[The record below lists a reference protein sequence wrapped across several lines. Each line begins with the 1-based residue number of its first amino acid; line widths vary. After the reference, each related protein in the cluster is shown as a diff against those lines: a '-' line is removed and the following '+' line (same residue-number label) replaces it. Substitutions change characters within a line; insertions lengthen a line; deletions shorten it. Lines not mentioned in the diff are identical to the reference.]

1 MYSLD
6 QNNSNH
12 NSGFYHQPLGAKPDF
27 NAYVVPTS
35 STSTGSNNSSMH
47 SSQSMPDIMLE
58 ERQHHLHTS
67 PKKSVNL
74 PFHNYHTQT
83 PPPPLIYPS
92 SSTTTAVQFAT
103 LSSSVSTPT
112 TCTSNNTSRNDKSLD
127 FPALFSLNHSSADET
142 GSKFARNALKFEIY
156 LPFLFLLVV
165 QSLLNNMSIGQSN
178 NLSH

>member
-6 QNNSNH
+6 QNNTNK
-12 NSGFYHQPLGAKPDF
+12 FYQPLGTKTDF

-58 ERQHHLHTS
+58 TS
-67 PKKSVNL
+67 PKKSTNL
-74 PFHNYHTQT
+74 PFPINNYIHTQT

-92 SSTTTAVQFAT
+92 NSSSTTKPVPSSTTTNSAVQFAA

-112 TCTSNNTSRNDKSLD
+112 SANTCTSNNTSRSAIGLDKSLD

-142 GSKFARNALKFEIY
+142 VSK
-156 LPFLFLLVV
+156 
-165 QSLLNNMSIGQSN
+165 
-178 NLSH
+178 